1 MLAKQRKIYA
11 WNLKIGALRLGK
23 SFFYY
28 QRDQK
33 NKRAVYYKKMK
44 EPGTEKDKYVCYYY
58 ILHEGKYT
66 ESWMGPA
73 RKLIDEELKVPN
85 RIIS

>member
-1 MLAKQRKIYA
+1 
-11 WNLKIGALRLGK
+11 
-23 SFFYY
+23 
-28 QRDQK
+28 
-33 NKRAVYYKKMK
+33 MK